1 MNEYM
6 RKTDTLD
13 ARNGWPVDVDELC
26 AMLTVSRSHVVRAI
40 KELGMVKI
48 FENGRASKSM
58 PALGRSQAREIWEWI
73 YMHVEERAFAPGS
86 TSRKIAGT
94 RGCSW
99 LPRWIPPVGEP
110 LPEPLQQ
117 YFAEVRRYTGR
128 EIAELLKV
136 SPFRVS
142 RVANHLQYK
151 GGRYPQE
158 EARHLVSCIL
168 ATETKR
174 PSI

>member
-1 MNEYM
+1 M

-13 ARNGWPVDVDELC
+13 AHNGWPVDVDELC
-26 AMLTVSRSHVVRAI
+26 AMLTVNRSYVVRAI

-48 FENGRASKSM
+48 FENGRTSKSM
-58 PALGRSQAREIWEWI
+58 LALGRAEAREIWEWI
-73 YMHVEERAFAPGS
+73 YMHVEERAFVPGS
-86 TSRKIAGT
+86 TSRKIAGI

-110 LPEPLQQ
+110 LPDALQKH
-117 YFAEVRRYTGR
+117 FEEVRRYTGR

-142 RVANHLQYK
+142 RVARRLKYE

-168 ATETKR
+168 ATAR
-174 PSI
+174 LPLHQ